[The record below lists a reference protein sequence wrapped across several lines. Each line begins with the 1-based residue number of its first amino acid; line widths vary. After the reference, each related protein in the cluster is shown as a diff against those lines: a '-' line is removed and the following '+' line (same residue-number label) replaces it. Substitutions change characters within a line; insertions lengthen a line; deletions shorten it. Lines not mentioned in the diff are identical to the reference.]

1 VLCTVKVYRS
11 EIAGQEVKKED
22 KKKKKLK
29 EKKKNRRL
37 LLKIFRHLNSNELVV
52 LLTTYLALLF

>member
-22 KKKKKLK
+22 KKKFKREEEEETVAAQNFQTFEFK
-29 EKKKNRRL
+29 
-37 LLKIFRHLNSNELVV
+37 
-52 LLTTYLALLF
+52 

>member
-22 KKKKKLK
+22 KKKLK
-29 EKKKNRRL
+29 EKKRRRRDGCCS
-37 LLKIFRHLNSNELVV
+37 KFSDI
-52 LLTTYLALLF
+52 

>member
-22 KKKKKLK
+22 KKKKLK